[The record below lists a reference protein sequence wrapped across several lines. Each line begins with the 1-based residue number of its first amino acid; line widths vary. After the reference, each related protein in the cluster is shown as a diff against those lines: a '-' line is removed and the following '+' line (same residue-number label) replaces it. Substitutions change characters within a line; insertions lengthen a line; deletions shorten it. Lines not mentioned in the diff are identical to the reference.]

1 MEEQYCSICDKKVGI
16 LSGKFLLTNKN
27 HEDIISCTKCYES
40 LPKEEKI
47 KLEPTMKKTG
57 GFFNDDYTFGLA
69 GGVGYSSS
77 QNESI
82 MNPIKQYNLDLD
94 DIDKYSIMF
103 FNKHFLL
110 CDNSLKA
117 AAMTKFGEE
126 LKKNKLDEIAK
137 KQFLNE
143 YDKLNRSDQK
153 TVKKELKEF
162 IKENME
168 NNKHIKN
175 LKAFLE
181 IK

>member
-1 MEEQYCSICDKKVGI
+1 MEEQNCSICDKKIGMV
-16 LSGKFLLTNKN
+16 SGKFLLTNEN
-27 HEDIISCTKCYES
+27 NEDIISCSKCYDS

-47 KLEPTMKKTG
+47 KLEPTMRKTG
-57 GFFNDDYTFGLA
+57 GFFNDGYAFGLA
-69 GGVGYSSS
+69 GSVGYASS

-82 MNPIKQYNLDLD
+82 MIPIKQYNLALD

-103 FNKHFLL
+103 FNRHFLL

-117 AAMTKFGEE
+117 AAMTKYGEE

-137 KQFLNE
+137 KQFFNE

-153 TVKKELKEF
+153 AVKKEWKQF
-162 IKENME
+162 IKENMKK
-168 NNKHIKN
+168 NKHIKN
-175 LKAFLE
+175 LKVFLE